1 MAGEREK
8 IRRLLALGSALVVI
22 MMDVVSLDRFQAQPT
37 WELSG
42 YGCDPLEPLLQP
54 TPMAARMSH
63 LRFRFAVIA
72 AALVVLPAPVWAVVN
87 AGGNSNTAPPADD
100 PGFYNVGS
108 TGGASI
114 IYLGNRWALTAA
126 HVFINPGTPLFYSS
140 QAQAYLPYQVANA
153 VTPSVFGS
161 ADLRLIDLAT
171 DPGLPSL
178 TIGTSQPAGGPVVMI
193 GNGRPQSDPNQPIKE
208 YWNVS
213 TPTSGTSWSW
223 SGISAPNP
231 PITPIPSSYWT
242 SSSDP
247 PIPQGTYQ
255 ASTITYDGGQ
265 AIRWGQNQVTGTVT
279 VTDQNGHSTAGYYTT
294 FNDPTFAPGPTAL
307 GGNEAQASVGD
318 SGGAVFYK
326 NGSSWTLTGAMIG
339 VYTFSSHPDSANPAS
354 SFMAVF
360 GELTA
365 VADLTNYRSA
375 ILNVITPLPWTGQTG
390 GTGVANSSWDTTSTN
405 WFNALNGS
413 RVYYDASSPIFGDT
427 NPANNNSPITN
438 GNVVVQANG
447 VFPASVSFSNSS
459 VTYSFNDTGTS
470 TMGIGG
476 ATGITKTGTGLV
488 TLLGANTFSGPVQ
501 ISAGR
506 INVQNNSALGASS
519 GVTVNSGAALELQN
533 NVSAGTSSLSPTT
546 RIPLTISGTGLAAS
560 PTGALDSVSGNNTY
574 AGGITIGSGGAT
586 IYSAAASGML
596 TLSGA
601 ISTAGNPLTLS
612 GPGSISVSGNIS
624 GVGSVSKTGSG
635 TVFLSGTN
643 TYSGGTTVT
652 GGIML
657 TNTLGDP
664 ASPITVSAA
673 AGVNSALVLGA
684 SPQGQT
690 VGSLAGTVAP
700 LGSAV
705 VSIGAD
711 DMLTV
716 NQASNT
722 TFGGTIWL
730 SGTLI
735 KSGAGT
741 LEITGAPTLG
751 NLSSVQVTGGG
762 LRLNVASGSPSVGS
776 GVTVTI
782 SSGATLELTN
792 SVSALSSGTNR
803 VNITNN
809 SNSPGLL
816 VPGTHQQVR
825 NIDGT
830 GTTQVNAGSDLT
842 ASHIIQTAL
851 LIGGISA
858 SHGLVTIDA
867 SDASGNPLAA
877 SSGFALASSLERN
890 EPFASG
896 SLSSLNLLASSEASA
911 NSSTPDG
918 DTLLSSNLGG
928 SSAVPE
934 PTTLLLA
941 LLGLVSLGCLRR
953 PKAKM
958 SGTATR

>member
-1 MAGEREK
+1 
-8 IRRLLALGSALVVI
+8 
-22 MMDVVSLDRFQAQPT
+22 
-37 WELSG
+37 
-42 YGCDPLEPLLQP
+42 
-54 TPMAARMSH
+54 MAARMTH
-63 LRFRFAVIA
+63 PRFRSAVIA
-72 AALVVLPAPVWAVVN
+72 TVLALLPAPVWAVVN

-114 IYLGNRWALTAA
+114 IYLGNRWALTAS

-153 VTPSVFGS
+153 LTSSVFGS
-161 ADLRLIDLAT
+161 VDLKLIDLAT

-178 TIGTSQPAGGPVVMI
+178 TIGTSQPTGSPVVMI
-193 GNGRPQSDPNQPIKE
+193 GNGRPQSDPNQPIQQ

-213 TPTSGTSWSW
+213 TPASGTSWSW
-223 SGISAPNP
+223 SSIAAPNP
-231 PITPIPSSYWT
+231 PVTPIPASYWT
-242 SSSDP
+242 SNSNP

-255 ASTITYDGGQ
+255 ASTITFDGGQ

-279 VTDQNGHSTAGYYTT
+279 VTDQNGHSTAGYYTS

-318 SGGAVFYK
+318 SGGAVFFK
-326 NGSSWTLTGAMIG
+326 NGSNWTLTGVMIG
-339 VYTFSSHPDSANPAS
+339 VYTYSSHPDSANPANS
-354 SFMAVF
+354 SLAVF

-405 WFNALNGS
+405 WLNALNGS
-413 RVYYDASSPIFGDT
+413 KVYYDASSPLFGDT

-438 GNVVVQANG
+438 GTVVIQVNG
-447 VFPASVSFSNSS
+447 VFPASVSFNNSS
-459 VTYSFNDTGTS
+459 VAYSFNDAGTS

-488 TLLGANTFSGPVQ
+488 MLLGANTFSGPVQ

-506 INVQNNSALGASS
+506 INVQNNTALGASS
-519 GVTVNSGAALELQN
+519 GVTINSGAALELQN
-533 NVSAGTSSLSPTT
+533 NVSAGTSSLSPMST
-546 RIPLTISGTGLAAS
+546 IPLTISGTGLAAS

-574 AGGITIGSGGAT
+574 AGGITIGGGGAT
-586 IYSAAASGML
+586 INSASASGLL

-601 ISTAGNPLTLS
+601 VFTAGNPLTFS

-635 TVFLSGTN
+635 SVYLTGTN
-643 TYSGGTTVT
+643 SYSGGTTVT
-652 GGIML
+652 GGIL
-657 TNTLGDP
+657 ITNSLGDP

-673 AGVNSALVLGA
+673 AGVNSTLVLGA
-684 SPQGQT
+684 SQQGQT
-690 VGSLAGTVAP
+690 FGSLAGTVAP
-700 LGSAV
+700 SGSAV
-705 VSIGAD
+705 VSISAD

-716 NQASNT
+716 GQATNT

-741 LEITGAPTLG
+741 LEFTGAPTLSD
-751 NLSSVQVTGGG
+751 LSSIRVTGGR

-776 GVTVTI
+776 GVTATI
-782 SSGATLELTN
+782 SNGATLELAN

-809 SNSPGLL
+809 STAPGIL
-816 VPGTHQQVR
+816 VSGTHQQVG
-825 NIDGT
+825 NIDGS

-842 ASHIIQTAL
+842 ANHIIQSAL
-851 LIGGISA
+851 VIGGTST

-867 SDASGNPLAA
+867 SDASGNPLAETGVGGPGVGA
-877 SSGFALASSLERN
+877 EGL
-890 EPFASG
+890 
-896 SLSSLNLLASSEASA
+896 
-911 NSSTPDG
+911 SSTPFSAGSSVSDPLPPNSDG
-918 DTLLSSNLGG
+918 FSGGPILAGQAGDGGPPSNN

-934 PTTLLLA
+934 PSTVILLA
-941 LLGLVSLGCLRR
+941 LAFLSMVGCTRWR
-953 PKAKM
+953 WK
-958 SGTATR
+958 TATLRQIKDRADYC